1 MCRKPSPLTRV
12 AAAKCYCQAGEDVIG
27 HFLKS
32 RDTEL
37 TEAIGSELIT
47 ASDEKLLAAIRGV
60 SRSERPAAAGKLT
73 S

>member
-1 MCRKPSPLTRV
+1 MSRKPLRLTRV
-12 AAAKCYCQAGEDVIG
+12 AAECCCAAGEDVIG

-47 ASDEKLLAAIRGV
+47 ASDEKLLAAYLRCFPI
-60 SRSERPAAAGKLT
+60 
-73 S
+73 